1 MRHGDE
7 SLGAGTDLEGEFSNS
22 NLVSITLKK
31 TDKIDTDAGVFRF
44 RSRLTADDFLT
55 IGRTVDPARIATWT
69 EFINPL
75 FIVVADV
82 TYP

>member
-1 MRHGDE
+1 MVIGRPEH
-7 SLGAGTDLEGEFSNS
+7 AGTDLEGEFSNS

-44 RSRLTADDFLT
+44 RSRLTAEDFQ
-55 IGRTVDPARIATWT
+55 TVNYTKLDPATWT
-69 EFINPL
+69 EIYNPL
-75 FIVVADV
+75 FIVSAEA

>member
-1 MRHGDE
+1 MISRPG
-7 SLGAGTDLEGEFSNS
+7 GRGTDLEGEFSKS
-22 NLVSITLKK
+22 NLASITLK
-31 TDKIDTDAGVFRF
+31 TDMRDTDAGVFRF
-44 RSRLTADDFLT
+44 RSRLTADDFPT
-55 IGRTVDPARIATWT
+55 IGYTVDPAWI